1 MVNSHKNQ
9 IPKSVSGTA
18 KKLHVSSKLLDK
30 KVVVAKKS
38 AIKGRFVLNFS
49 TYFVSF
55 RYLYFLSN
63 CGY

>member
-1 MVNSHKNQ
+1 M
-9 IPKSVSGTA
+9 A
-18 KKLHVSSKLLDK
+18 KKLHGSSKLLDK
-30 KVVVAKKS
+30 EVVTAKNS